1 MYNNLNDVL
10 YTNPKSK
17 RIFEPISRRS
27 KIDKT
32 ALLDKQMS
40 VINYLGLAITRDA
53 LTQYYNANDNANE
66 VYSRVNSLLENV
78 VNDTKH
84 RVNTYRGKEIPAHN
98 INGYL
103 YSLAQIATYDLTV
116 LRI

>member
-27 KIDKT
+27 KIDKA

-53 LTQYYNANDNANE
+53 LTQYYNAMIMQMKYIQE
-66 VYSRVNSLLENV
+66 LILFL
-78 VNDTKH
+78 KM
-84 RVNTYRGKEIPAHN
+84 
-98 INGYL
+98 
-103 YSLAQIATYDLTV
+103 
-116 LRI
+116 